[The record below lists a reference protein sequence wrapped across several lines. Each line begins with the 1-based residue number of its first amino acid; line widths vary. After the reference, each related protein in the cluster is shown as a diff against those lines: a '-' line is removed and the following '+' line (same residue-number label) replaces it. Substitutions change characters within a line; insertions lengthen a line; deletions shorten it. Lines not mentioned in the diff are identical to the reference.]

1 MTPEEFVAAG
11 DHLVHHCPTWQWA
24 TGDEARIKTYLPKDK
39 QFLITRNVPCY
50 RRCKQME
57 YVGEETIIE
66 NENGQGEGWVETH
79 HYDAT
84 TSGLEDKVSEM
95 TLDNNKNDDDD
106 LAADMEDNNADDD
119 NGDDDDEGEAAD
131 MEDFEESGMLEMV
144 DPVCNLSVII
154 ISYEIHA
161 NRKLV
166 IVLIFLRL
174 IFLRALDRQRQ
185 PHVPKLKRTK
195 QHRPMRL
202 TSTR

>member
-1 MTPEEFVAAG
+1 MVAG

-66 NENGQGEGWVETH
+66 NENGQDEGWVETH

-84 TSGLEDKVSEM
+84 TNELEDKVCEM
-95 TLDNNKNDDDD
+95 TLDNNRNDDDD
-106 LAADMEDNNADDD
+106 VAADMEDNGGDDD
-119 NGDDDDEGEAAD
+119 NGDEDDEGEAAD

-144 DPVCNLSVII
+144 DPVCIL
-154 ISYEIHA
+154 
-161 NRKLV
+161 
-166 IVLIFLRL
+166 F
-174 IFLRALDRQRQ
+174 
-185 PHVPKLKRTK
+185 
-195 QHRPMRL
+195 
-202 TSTR
+202 